1 MKDKFSSLGGGNEI
15 GASSYYIHLRSKKF
29 LLDVGIRY
37 EEKRRYPSLSELLKS
52 ETLDSFNEING
63 IFLSHG
69 HYDHNGA
76 LPLLASKISSNKEII
91 CSEYTKKFT
100 EVQLNILKKH
110 TGIPSYSIYEDILV
124 DKAINM
130 LSSYPVGEK
139 INKNGYSFTFYR
151 AGHIPGAVMTL
162 LEVEDKKVLYT
173 GDFSDMDYP
182 LVERYSLPQIENLD
196 LLIVNVTN
204 VFKKDSRWENTWG
217 NGENRVKDLIKR
229 IFLYNQL
236 NIEVN
241 QVNAGIELAILIN
254 NELEKSD
261 FKRMGVTIFV
271 DEPIYKMLEII
282 KEEERREF
290 VNIEKFVE
298 KDILQN
304 NGIYITL
311 KKSARLLK
319 VKKIQL
325 NYSLH
330 ESYEGIKELIL
341 KLRAK
346 KTLLVHYQ
354 EKEGNRDILIEEL
367 RADGYT
373 NCEYV
378 INEKE
383 YEF

>member
-1 MKDKFSSLGGGNEI
+1 MKDKFSSLGGGNER

-196 LLIVNVTN
+196 LLIVNATN

-367 RADGYT
+367 RANGYT

>member
-110 TGIPSYSIYEDILV
+110 TGIPSYSIYEDLLV

-182 LVERYSLPQIENLD
+182 LIERYSLPQIENLD
-196 LLIVNVTN
+196 LLIVNATN

-282 KEEERREF
+282 KEGEKREF

-367 RADGYT
+367 RANGYT

>member
-196 LLIVNVTN
+196 LLIVNATN

-282 KEEERREF
+282 KEEEKREF

-367 RADGYT
+367 RANGYT

>member
-100 EVQLNILKKH
+100 EIQLNILKKH

-196 LLIVNVTN
+196 LLIVNATN

-282 KEEERREF
+282 KEGEKREF

-367 RADGYT
+367 RANGYT

>member
-1 MKDKFSSLGGGNEI
+1 M
-15 GASSYYIHLRSKKF
+15 
-29 LLDVGIRY
+29 
-37 EEKRRYPSLSELLKS
+37 
-52 ETLDSFNEING
+52 
-63 IFLSHG
+63 
-69 HYDHNGA
+69 
-76 LPLLASKISSNKEII
+76 
-91 CSEYTKKFT
+91 
-100 EVQLNILKKH
+100 
-110 TGIPSYSIYEDILV
+110 
-124 DKAINM
+124 
-130 LSSYPVGEK
+130 
-139 INKNGYSFTFYR
+139 
-151 AGHIPGAVMTL
+151 
-162 LEVEDKKVLYT
+162 
-173 GDFSDMDYP
+173 
-182 LVERYSLPQIENLD
+182 
-196 LLIVNVTN
+196 
-204 VFKKDSRWENTWG
+204 
-217 NGENRVKDLIKR
+217 
-229 IFLYNQL
+229 
-236 NIEVN
+236 
-241 QVNAGIELAILIN
+241 NAGIELAILIN

-282 KEEERREF
+282 KEEEKREF

-354 EKEGNRDILIEEL
+354 EREGNRDILIEEL
-367 RADGYT
+367 RANGYT

>member
-196 LLIVNVTN
+196 LLIVNATN

-367 RADGYT
+367 LANGYT

>member
-110 TGIPSYSIYEDILV
+110 TGIPSYSIYEDLLV

-182 LVERYSLPQIENLD
+182 LIERYSLPQIENLD
-196 LLIVNVTN
+196 LLIVNATN

-282 KEEERREF
+282 KKGEKREF

-367 RADGYT
+367 RANGYT

>member
-196 LLIVNVTN
+196 LLIVNATN

-282 KEEERREF
+282 KDEEKREF

-367 RADGYT
+367 RANGYT

>member
-196 LLIVNVTN
+196 LLIVNATN

-354 EKEGNRDILIEEL
+354 EKEENRDILIEEL
-367 RADGYT
+367 RTNGYT

>member
-196 LLIVNVTN
+196 LLIVNATN

-282 KEEERREF
+282 KEGEKREF

-367 RADGYT
+367 RANGYT

>member
-69 HYDHNGA
+69 LYDHNGA

-196 LLIVNVTN
+196 LLIVNATN

-367 RADGYT
+367 RANGYT

>member
-1 MKDKFSSLGGGNEI
+1 LKDKFSSLGGGNEI

-196 LLIVNVTN
+196 LLIVNATN

-282 KEEERREF
+282 KDEEKREF

-367 RADGYT
+367 RANGYT

>member
-1 MKDKFSSLGGGNEI
+1 M
-15 GASSYYIHLRSKKF
+15 
-29 LLDVGIRY
+29 
-37 EEKRRYPSLSELLKS
+37 
-52 ETLDSFNEING
+52 DSFNEING

-162 LEVEDKKVLYT
+162 LEVEDKKALYT

-196 LLIVNVTN
+196 LLIVNATN

-282 KEEERREF
+282 KEEEKREF

-354 EKEGNRDILIEEL
+354 EREGNRDILIEEL
-367 RADGYT
+367 RANGYT

>member
-162 LEVEDKKVLYT
+162 LEVEDKKALYT
-173 GDFSDMDYP
+173 GDFSYFYYP

-196 LLIVNVTN
+196 LLIVNATN

-354 EKEGNRDILIEEL
+354 EREGNRDILIEEL
-367 RADGYT
+367 RANGYT

>member
-196 LLIVNVTN
+196 LLIVNATN

-282 KEEERREF
+282 KEEEKREF

-367 RADGYT
+367 QANGYT

>member
-110 TGIPSYSIYEDILV
+110 TGIPSYSIYEDLLV

-196 LLIVNVTN
+196 LLIVNATN

-282 KEEERREF
+282 KEEEKREF

-367 RADGYT
+367 RANGYT

>member
-196 LLIVNVTN
+196 LLIVNATN

-367 RADGYT
+367 RANGYT

>member
-182 LVERYSLPQIENLD
+182 LIERYSLPQIENLD
-196 LLIVNVTN
+196 LLIVNATN

-282 KEEERREF
+282 KEGEKREF

-367 RADGYT
+367 RANGYT

>member
-196 LLIVNVTN
+196 LLIVNATN

-354 EKEGNRDILIEEL
+354 EREGNRDILIEEL
-367 RADGYT
+367 RANGYT